1 MKLKDYL
8 NLKMQQDPE
17 FEKLYEEM
25 KQELILEAARY
36 EESAKKE
43 DKKDA
48 VENT

>member
-25 KQELILEAARY
+25 KQELILEAAGTR
-36 EESAKKE
+36 SRQRKKTR
-43 DKKDA
+43 K
-48 VENT
+48 TL